1 MLERTLTRRIKSLQK
16 DFKIIFIS
24 GSRQVG
30 KTTILKTLKEDERS
44 YVTLDNQVDMEL
56 AQSDPNSFFLLHP
69 VPCFIDEV
77 QRAEELFIPMKKIVD
92 ESGKN
97 NQIWITGSQK
107 PLLSKRVGDT
117 LSGRVVELNMYP
129 LSQAEKQKEPYR
141 KSFYPSFDS
150 QEKSHWAYVETLE
163 NIVKGGYPAL
173 QNISPENVDIWF
185 KSYINTY
192 LFGDIRNEIQDMD
205 TLTFKKILKIL
216 AARTATALNCSAIA
230 EESGLSQRR
239 VKQIVDLLQSCSL
252 ITLLPAYSGK
262 SIKTLV
268 KTPRLHFVDS
278 VCVDL
283 FLNRMV

>member
-1 MLERTLTRRIKSLQK
+1 M
-16 DFKIIFIS
+16 
-24 GSRQVG
+24 G

-97 NQIWITGSQK
+97 KQIWITGSQK

-192 LFGDIRNEIQDMD
+192 LLGDIRNEIQGMD
-205 TLTFKKILKIL
+205 TLTFTKILKIL

-252 ITLLPAYSGK
+252 ITLLPAYSGILSYHHSHNFHQK
-262 SIKTLV
+262 N
-268 KTPRLHFVDS
+268 PHYAD
-278 VCVDL
+278 
-283 FLNRMV
+283 NYNPEY

>member
-1 MLERTLTRRIKSLQK
+1 
-16 DFKIIFIS
+16 
-24 GSRQVG
+24 
-30 KTTILKTLKEDERS
+30 
-44 YVTLDNQVDMEL
+44 
-56 AQSDPNSFFLLHP
+56 
-69 VPCFIDEV
+69 
-77 QRAEELFIPMKKIVD
+77 MKKIVD

-107 PLLSKRVGDT
+107 PLLSKRVEDT

-150 QEKSHWAYVETLE
+150 QEKSHWAYAETLE

-278 VCVDL
+278 ELCCHLLGTRSVEG
-283 FLNRMV
+283 FLRHPLRGSVFESYVVIEVIRNARNNGDVSEFYFYREENHGGKDRAADRFDKRE

>member
-1 MLERTLTRRIKSLQK
+1 M
-16 DFKIIFIS
+16 
-24 GSRQVG
+24 G

-117 LSGRVVELNMYP
+117 PSGRVVELNMYP

-150 QEKSHWAYVETLE
+150 QEKSHWAYAETLE

-192 LFGDIRNEIQDMD
+192 LLGDIRNEIQDMD
-205 TLTFKKILKIL
+205 TLTFTKILKIL
-216 AARTATALNCSAIA
+216 AARTATALNCSAVA

-262 SIKTLV
+262 
-268 KTPRLHFVDS
+268 
-278 VCVDL
+278 
-283 FLNRMV
+283 